1 MARMRI
7 LFTCSPGVGHVLPIL
22 PVAAAAAARGHKVV
36 VGCGASL
43 APIVAR
49 AGHRH
54 VALGPASLPEA
65 RAQIAGL
72 AGADPR
78 AWTTLM
84 YVEGFGG
91 VIAAALADDTLRF
104 AEDWHPAVIVHEDLE
119 LGSWI
124 AAERLGIPHVTIQA
138 TAWRPWQASLQFAR
152 QNDLRVAH
160 GLAPQPEL
168 AGRDGQ
174 QWFTT
179 RPRALRDPAWPM
191 PESLGELRP
200 EPDDRVG
207 GDVHE
212 VPDWLARPLERPR
225 VAVTLGTVNA
235 HRIDLLRPMIDGL
248 AALDVDVVVALGAD
262 PATLGAVPANV
273 RVEPFV
279 PMSLLLPRSSVAV
292 HHAGSGT
299 MLAALAAGVPSVLV
313 PMMADQPDNAAAT
326 VATGAGLAVEAAD
339 VTAETIAAAVQRL
352 LDEAAFADRARAV
365 ATEIAAMPD
374 ADAATADIE
383 RIVSTSAPWPVDRS
397 HS

>member
-1 MARMRI
+1 MAPMRI
-7 LFTCSPGVGHVLPIL
+7 LFTSSPGVGHLIPIL
-22 PVAAAAAARGHKVV
+22 PVAAAAAARGHNIV

-54 VALGPASLPEA
+54 VALGPGSLPEVRA
-65 RAQIAGL
+65 RIPGL

-78 AWTTLM
+78 TWTNLM
-84 YVEGFGG
+84 YVEAFGG
-91 VIAAALADDTLRF
+91 AIAAAMADDTLRF

-124 AAERLGIPHVTIQA
+124 AAERLGIPHITIQA
-138 TAWRPWQASLQFAR
+138 TAWRPWQRSLQVAH
-152 QNDLRVAH
+152 QNDLRTAH
-160 GLAPQPEL
+160 GLTARPDL
-168 AGRDGQ
+168 AGRDGRC
-174 QWFTT
+174 WFTT
-179 RPRALRDPAWPM
+179 RPPALRDPAWPM
-191 PESLGELRP
+191 PETLGELRP

-207 GDVHE
+207 GDVDQL
-212 VPDWLARPLERPR
+212 PPWLERATGRPR

-235 HRIDLLRPMIDGL
+235 HRIDLLRPMVDGL

-273 RVEPFV
+273 RVEAFV

-313 PMMADQPDNAAAT
+313 PMRADQPENAAAI
-326 VATGAGLAVEAAD
+326 VGAGAGLVVEAPD
-339 VTAETIAAAVQRL
+339 VTAERIASAVRRL
-352 LDEAAFADRARAV
+352 LEEATFADRARSV
-365 ATEIAAMPD
+365 AAEIAAMPD
-374 ADAATADIE
+374 ADAAMADIE
-383 RIVSTSAPWPVDRS
+383 RLV
-397 HS
+397 